1 MMLGEIE
8 IRGHLHAAFM
18 QGPLDLQRCPELL
31 PHPQRYRHEERLQ
44 PGWRNAK
51 VGLQDATELA
61 ERLVV
66 EGDGVKFVGP
76 YLAFPEAVAHRVGWY
91 SGVLFL
97 AREPFLLGGG
107 HDPAI
112 PHQRRGGIMVE
123 RTDAENIHLV

>member
-44 PGWRNAK
+44 PGRRNAK
-51 VGLQDATELA
+51 VGLQDAAELA

-66 EGDGVKFVGP
+66 EGDGVKVVGP
-76 YLAFPEAVAHRVGWY
+76 YLAFPEAIADRVKWKPRI
-91 SGVLFL
+91 VFL
-97 AREPFLLGGG
+97 AREPFLLGSGN
-107 HDPAI
+107 DPAI
-112 PHQRRGGIMVE
+112 PHQRSG
-123 RTDAENIHLV
+123 